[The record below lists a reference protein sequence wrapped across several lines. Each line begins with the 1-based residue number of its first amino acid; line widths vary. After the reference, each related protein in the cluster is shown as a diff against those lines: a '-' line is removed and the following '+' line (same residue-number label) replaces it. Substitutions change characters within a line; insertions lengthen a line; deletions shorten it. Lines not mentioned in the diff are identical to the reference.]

1 MSLTLYYL
9 EYFAELHDD
18 DLDRL
23 KQQKWEAEDQFWD
36 TTIFWALVK
45 K

>member
-23 KQQKWEAEDQFWD
+23 QKWEAEDQFWD